1 MSDHLTHLPVLVDEV
16 IDQIRPE
23 KNKFYFDGTFGQGGY
38 SKKILEKAQCN
49 VLSIDRDPD
58 SLNYAFNLKNKYP
71 NNFHFEIE
79 RFSNIE
85 TILIKKKIKQLD
97 GIFLDLGISNTQLNN
112 PERGFS
118 FSNDGPLDMRMN
130 KDSNGIT
137 AEKVINEFSERKLS
151 EIFYFLG
158 EERNSRKIS
167 RSIIEFRK
175 KKRIYSTKMLSKI
188 IEKINFQ
195 KKIHPATRVFQALRI
210 FVNDE
215 LLELENFL
223 KKCLV
228 HLNKKSR
235 IAIVSFHSLEDRI
248 VKKFFKDNS
257 IMAFNNYKHLPEKK
271 KSTALLKIVTKK
283 AITPSDKEIENNPRS
298 RSAKLRVAEKI

>member
-1 MSDHLTHLPVLVDEV
+1 
-16 IDQIRPE
+16 
-23 KNKFYFDGTFGQGGY
+23 
-38 SKKILEKAQCN
+38 
-49 VLSIDRDPD
+49 
-58 SLNYAFNLKNKYP
+58 
-71 NNFHFEIE
+71 
-79 RFSNIE
+79 
-85 TILIKKKIKQLD
+85 
-97 GIFLDLGISNTQLNN
+97 
-112 PERGFS
+112 
-118 FSNDGPLDMRMN
+118 MRMN
-130 KDSNGIT
+130 KDSDGIT

-158 EERNSRKIS
+158 EEKNSRKIS

-215 LLELENFL
+215 LQELENFL

-228 HLNKKSR
+228 LLNKKSR

-248 VKKFFKDNS
+248 VKRFFKDNS

-271 KSTALLKIVTKK
+271 KSSALLKVITKK
-283 AITPSDKEIENNPRS
+283 AITPSDKEIKNNPRS

>member
-38 SKKILEKAQCN
+38 SKKILEKVECN

-58 SLNYAFNLKNKYP
+58 SLNYAFYLKNKYP

>member
-1 MSDHLTHLPVLVDEV
+1 MKR
-16 IDQIRPE
+16 Q
-23 KNKFYFDGTFGQGGY
+23 
-38 SKKILEKAQCN
+38 
-49 VLSIDRDPD
+49 
-58 SLNYAFNLKNKYP
+58 KYC
-71 NNFHFEIE
+71 
-79 RFSNIE
+79 E
-85 TILIKKKIKQLD
+85 TK
-97 GIFLDLGISNTQLNN
+97 
-112 PERGFS
+112 
-118 FSNDGPLDMRMN
+118 
-130 KDSNGIT
+130 
-137 AEKVINEFSERKLS
+137 
-151 EIFYFLG
+151 
-158 EERNSRKIS
+158 NSRKIS

-215 LLELENFL
+215 LQELENFL

-228 HLNKKSR
+228 LLNKKSR

-248 VKKFFKDNS
+248 VKRFFKDNS

-271 KSTALLKIVTKK
+271 KSSALLKVITKK
-283 AITPSDKEIENNPRS
+283 AITPSDKEIKNNPRS

>member
-38 SKKILEKAQCN
+38 SKKILEKVQCN

-248 VKKFFKDNS
+248 VKK
-257 IMAFNNYKHLPEKK
+257 
-271 KSTALLKIVTKK
+271 
-283 AITPSDKEIENNPRS
+283 
-298 RSAKLRVAEKI
+298 

>member
-38 SKKILEKAQCN
+38 SKKILEKVQCN

-58 SLNYAFNLKNKYP
+58 SLNYAFYLKNKYP

>member
-38 SKKILEKAQCN
+38 SKKILEKVQCN

-283 AITPSDKEIENNPRS
+283 AITPSDKEIKNNPRS

>member
-16 IDQIRPE
+16 VDQIRPE

-38 SKKILEKAQCN
+38 SKKILEKAECN

-58 SLNYAFNLKNKYP
+58 SLNYAFNLKKKYP
-71 NNFHFEIE
+71 NNFDFEIE
-79 RFSNIE
+79 QFSNIE
-85 TILIKKKIKQLD
+85 NILIKKKVKYLD
-97 GIFLDLGISNTQLNN
+97 GILLDLGISNTQLNN
-112 PERGFS
+112 PDRGFS

-130 KDSNGIT
+130 KDSDGIT

-158 EERNSRKIS
+158 EEKNSRKIS

-215 LLELENFL
+215 LQELENFL

-228 HLNKKSR
+228 LLNKKSR

-248 VKKFFKDNS
+248 VKRFFKDNS

-271 KSTALLKIVTKK
+271 KSSALLKVITKK
-283 AITPSDKEIENNPRS
+283 AITPSDKEIKNNPRS

>member
-16 IDQIRPE
+16 VDQIRPE

-58 SLNYAFNLKNKYP
+58 SLNYAFNLKKKYP
-71 NNFHFEIE
+71 NNFDFEIE
-79 RFSNIE
+79 QFSNIE
-85 TILIKKKIKQLD
+85 TILIKKKVKYLD
-97 GIFLDLGISNTQLNN
+97 GILLDLGISNTQLNN
-112 PERGFS
+112 PDRGFS

-130 KDSNGIT
+130 KDSDGIT

-158 EERNSRKIS
+158 EEKNSRKIS

-215 LLELENFL
+215 LQELENFL

-228 HLNKKSR
+228 LLNKKSR

-248 VKKFFKDNS
+248 VKRFFKDNS

-271 KSTALLKIVTKK
+271 SSALLKVITKK
-283 AITPSDKEIENNPRS
+283 AITPSDKEIKNNPRS

>member
-38 SKKILEKAQCN
+38 SKKILEKVQCN

-58 SLNYAFNLKNKYP
+58 SSSYALNLKNKYP

-85 TILIKKKIKQLD
+85 TILIKRNVKHLD
-97 GIFLDLGISNTQLNN
+97 GILLDLGISNTQLNN

-130 KDSNGIT
+130 KDSDGIT

-158 EERNSRKIS
+158 EEKNSRKIS

-175 KKRIYSTKMLSKI
+175 KKRIYSTQMLSKI
-188 IEKINFQ
+188 IEKINFH
-195 KKIHPATRVFQALRI
+195 KKIHPSTRVFQALRI
-210 FVNDE
+210 FVNNE
-215 LLELENFL
+215 LLELESFL

-228 HLNKKSR
+228 LLNKKSR

-271 KSTALLKIVTKK
+271 KSTALLKLITKK
-283 AITPSDKEIENNPRS
+283 AITPSEKEIKNNPRS

>member
-16 IDQIRPE
+16 VDQIRPE

-58 SLNYAFNLKNKYP
+58 SLNYAFNLKKKYP
-71 NNFHFEIE
+71 NNFDFEIE
-79 RFSNIE
+79 QFSNIE
-85 TILIKKKIKQLD
+85 TILIKKKVKYLD
-97 GIFLDLGISNTQLNN
+97 GILLDLGISNTQLNN
-112 PERGFS
+112 PDRGFS

-130 KDSNGIT
+130 KDSDGIT

-158 EERNSRKIS
+158 EEKNSRKIS

-215 LLELENFL
+215 LQELENFL

-228 HLNKKSR
+228 LLNKKSR

-248 VKKFFKDNS
+248 VKRFFKDNS

-271 KSTALLKIVTKK
+271 KSSALLKVITKK
-283 AITPSDKEIENNPRS
+283 AITPSDKEIKNNPRS